1 MEAAQHPW
9 PALGVLLVRD
19 GLISKEDLEA
29 ILDEQREARQQRV
42 SGRQLGEVLVEREM
56 VTTAQVAKLVAE
68 QYELPFVDLDT
79 SDIDLRVARLL
90 NEELTRRL
98 SAVPISARPDGSYLL
113 AIADP
118 ATVLFSD
125 ELRRA
130 LGSSP
135 HFAVVG
141 PDAIEAAIAVVHDRP
156 YILPTAI
163 ESPDED
169 DSHGVV
175 LELRPEEST
184 VAATADEDSSFGA
197 QRTGAHVGPPLG
209 ALLIR
214 EGLLSNEALEGALA
228 QQRLSTS
235 WRLGE
240 ILVDRGIV
248 TPSVVAR
255 LIAEQYELPF
265 VELGDLV
272 IDSVAAARLPR
283 EIAREFP
290 AVPIAA
296 HADGS
301 LEVAIA
307 DPTNLYYSDELHSA
321 LGVPLTFVVA
331 APDAIDAVLESV
343 HAPIAPP
350 ELDTQELADAE
361 AEAEIAP
368 AGDACESTPVEDV
381 GEPTNHQDD
390 LPEFVEEV
398 VSHEEL
404 ISAAE
409 TFERL
414 PTWTTELRLA
424 SDEGELTEP
433 EVHRDDEPETIDTF
447 SDDLTTALLAEI
459 TGSDELTEIPAND
472 QAPEVALAL
481 VEFDHEEG
489 FHETET
495 VDETPGPAATV
506 ALIEH
511 DHLEQATGSVE
522 LPDEHVEVADE
533 DLDAD
538 ADDLDAAIEHVLALG
553 ATAIHFSP
561 QGDWHTVRARIDGL
575 VRELG
580 VLGQEDLESLV
591 ARVEASA
598 AMRVDVMPTKQGHKV
613 TLFPREQA
621 ATPIALANLGATG
634 GAIDAIHEALAMP
647 SGATMVCGPSGS
659 GTTTTLYAA
668 LDVLNTPD
676 RVVATVESPVD
687 RLLDGVDQMEIDEVS
702 GVTFASGLRTLL
714 ANDSDAVLV
723 GEIRDRE
730 TAEVALQA
738 ALAGRHVLSALRV
751 SSAAAAIRR
760 LVDMGLE
767 PNVVGGALTCV
778 VAQRLVRRVCADCRE
793 TYYATDPEL
802 AELGQPL
809 EGSGPRLL
817 ARGRGCE
824 TCDGTG
830 FRGRVGIFEVLRV
843 TEEIRALVSDGA
855 SAKKIHRAA
864 VAAGM
869 QTLREDGVRLC
880 LEGVTTAAE
889 IQRILGTDH

>member
-29 ILDEQREARQQRV
+29 ILEEQREARQQRV
-42 SGRQLGEVLVEREM
+42 SGRQLGEILVEREM
-56 VTTAQVAKLVAE
+56 VTTAQVARLVAE

-90 NEELTRRL
+90 NEELTRRFT
-98 SAVPISARPDGSYLL
+98 AVPIGTRPDGSYLL

-141 PDAIEAAIAVVHDRP
+141 PAAIEAAIAFVHDRP
-156 YILPTAI
+156 YVLPAAGDL
-163 ESPDED
+163 PDAED
-169 DSHGVV
+169 SQGIV
-175 LELRPEEST
+175 LELRPEES
-184 VAATADEDSSFGA
+184 ATAASPDEDSNVGA
-197 QRTGAHVGPPLG
+197 LGTVTHLGPPLG
-209 ALLIR
+209 AMLIR
-214 EGLLSNEALEGALA
+214 EGLLSDEELEEALAR
-228 QQRLSTS
+228 QRLSTS

-240 ILVDRGIV
+240 ILVDRGTV

-265 VELGDLV
+265 VELSDLV
-272 IDSVAAARLPR
+272 IDSVAATRLPR
-283 EIAREFP
+283 DIAREFP

-301 LEVAIA
+301 LQVAIA
-307 DPTNLYYSDELHSA
+307 DPTNVYYSDELHRA
-321 LGVPLTFVVA
+321 LGVSLTFVVA

-343 HAPIAPP
+343 HASIAESEPDTH
-350 ELDTQELADAE
+350 ELVDTDAE
-361 AEAEIAP
+361 SKVAP
-368 AGDACESTPVEDV
+368 AGDAYESTPVEDP

-390 LPEFVEEV
+390 LPESVEEV
-398 VSHEEL
+398 VPYEELLTHEE
-404 ISAAE
+404 
-409 TFERL
+409 TVERR
-414 PTWTTELRLA
+414 PTWTDELQLTNDEVELA
-424 SDEGELTEP
+424 EP
-433 EVHRDDEPETIDTF
+433 EADRYDEPETTDTF
-447 SDDLTTALLAEI
+447 ADDLTMALLAEVK
-459 TGSDELTEIPAND
+459 GSDDLAETPAID
-472 QAPEVALAL
+472 QAPEATLAL
-481 VEFDHEEG
+481 VEFEHDEELL
-489 FHETET
+489 EAQTA
-495 VDETPGPAATV
+495 DETPEPAAMVTP
-506 ALIEH
+506 IEH
-511 DHLEQATGSVE
+511 DHLEETIGSAE
-522 LPDEHVEVADE
+522 LPDEHVELDAD

-553 ATAIHFSP
+553 ASAIHFSP

-580 VLGQEDLESLV
+580 VVGQEDLESLV
-591 ARVEASA
+591 ERVETSA
-598 AMRVDVMPTKQGHKV
+598 AMRVDVLPTKQGDKV

-621 ATPIALANLGATG
+621 ATPIALADLGATG
-634 GAIDAIHEALAMP
+634 GAVDAIHEALAMP
-647 SGATMVCGPSGS
+647 SGATVVCGPSGS

-676 RVVATVESPVD
+676 RVVATVEGPVD
-687 RLLDGVDQMEIDEVS
+687 RLLDGVDQVEIDEVS
-702 GVTFASGLRTLL
+702 GVTFASGLRALL

-730 TAEVALQA
+730 TAEVAFQA

-767 PNVVGGALTCV
+767 PSVVGGALTCV

-793 TYYATDPEL
+793 TYYATEPEL

-809 EGSGPRLL
+809 EGNGPRLL

-830 FRGRVGIFEVLRV
+830 FRGRIGIFEVIRV
-843 TEEIRALVSDGA
+843 TEEIRALVNDGA
-855 SAKKIHRAA
+855 SVKKIHRAA

>member
-1 MEAAQHPW
+1 MEAAPHPW

-19 GLISKEDLEA
+19 GLISKEDLET
-29 ILDEQREARQQRV
+29 ILDDQREARQQRV
-42 SGRQLGEVLVEREM
+42 SGRQLGEILVEREM

-90 NEELTRRL
+90 NEELTRRF
-98 SAVPISARPDGSYLL
+98 SAVPIGTHPDGSFLL

-141 PDAIEAAIAVVHDRP
+141 PDAIEAAIAFIHDRP
-156 YILPTAI
+156 YVLPVAGDSL
-163 ESPDED
+163 ESE
-169 DSHGVV
+169 DSHGIV

-184 VAATADEDSSFGA
+184 TAASRDEDSDVGA
-197 QRTGAHVGPPLG
+197 LGTVTHLGPPLG
-209 ALLIR
+209 AMLIR
-214 EGLLSNEALEGALA
+214 EGLLSDGELEAALA

-248 TPSVVAR
+248 TPAVVAR
-255 LIAEQYELPF
+255 LIAEQYELSF
-265 VELGDLV
+265 VELGDLE
-272 IDSVAAARLPR
+272 IDAATAVLLPR
-283 EIAREFP
+283 EIARRFP
-290 AVPIAA
+290 AVPIMARD
-296 HADGS
+296 DGS

-307 DPTNLYYSDELHSA
+307 DPTNVYYSDELHRT

-331 APDAIDAVLESV
+331 APDAIDAVLEFV
-343 HAPIAPP
+343 HASM
-350 ELDTQELADAE
+350 ELDTRELAE
-361 AEAEIAP
+361 AEVEAEVAS
-368 AGDACESTPVEDV
+368 AGDAYESISVEDAE
-381 GEPTNHQDD
+381 EPTNRQDD

-398 VSHEEL
+398 VFHEEL
-404 ISAAE
+404 VPPEE
-409 TFERL
+409 TVERL

-424 SDEGELTEP
+424 NDEGELTEP
-433 EVHRDDEPETIDTF
+433 EANRDDDPETIDTF
-447 SDDLTTALLAEI
+447 TDDLTTALLAEV
-459 TGSDELTEIPAND
+459 TGSDELTETPAID
-472 QAPEVALAL
+472 ETREVALAL
-481 VEFDHEEG
+481 VQFDHEEG
-489 FHETET
+489 LPETET
-495 VDETPGPAATV
+495 IDETPEPAATV
-506 ALIEH
+506 ELIEH
-511 DHLEQATGSVE
+511 DHFEQATVSLE
-522 LPDEHVEVADE
+522 LPDEHVELDTE

-553 ATAIHFSP
+553 ASAIHFSP

-580 VLGQEDLESLV
+580 VVGQEDLESLV
-591 ARVEASA
+591 ERVETSA
-598 AMRVDVMPTKQGHKV
+598 AMRVDVMPTKQGDKV

-621 ATPIALANLGATG
+621 ATPIALADLGATG
-634 GAIDAIHEALAMP
+634 AAIDAIHEALAMP
-647 SGATMVCGPSGS
+647 SGATVVCGPSGS

-676 RVVATVESPVD
+676 RVVGTVEGPVD
-687 RLLDGVDQMEIDEVS
+687 RLLDGVDQVEIDEVS
-702 GVTFASGLRTLL
+702 GVTFASGLRALL
-714 ANDSDAVLV
+714 ANDSDAILV

-730 TAEVALQA
+730 TAEFAFQA
-738 ALAGRHVLSALRV
+738 ALAGRHVLCALRV

-767 PNVVGGALTCV
+767 PSVVGGALMCV

-793 TYYATDPEL
+793 TYYATELEL

-809 EGSGPRLL
+809 EGGGPRLL

-843 TEEIRALVSDGA
+843 TEEIRALVTEGA
-855 SAKKIHRAA
+855 SVKKIHRAA

-889 IQRILGTDH
+889 IQRVLGTDH